1 MLTRKNAKRRPE
13 KAEKTEMPGGT
24 LCPVMCR
31 KCCRKNGEMEKTR
44 TKAENSG
51 VRCKFRPA
59 AALKCIEK
67 AGWNNVLRCF
77 CIKQC
82 IEVVMCKYKMYFDAF
97 A

>member
-1 MLTRKNAKRRPE
+1 MQKGGQKRR
-13 KAEKTEMPGGT
+13 KKTEMPGGT

-31 KCCRKNGEMEKTR
+31 KCCRKNGEMEKSP

-51 VRCKFRPA
+51 VRCKFGAA

-67 AGWNNVLRCF
+67 AGWNNVLRRF

-82 IEVVMCKYKMYFDAF
+82 IEVVMCKYKMYFGAF